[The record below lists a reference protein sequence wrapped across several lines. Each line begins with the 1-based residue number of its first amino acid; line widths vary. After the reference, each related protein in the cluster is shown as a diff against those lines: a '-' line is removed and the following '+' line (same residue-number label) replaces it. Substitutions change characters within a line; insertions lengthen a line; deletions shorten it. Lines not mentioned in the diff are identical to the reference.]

1 MTLFEQ
7 FQTIIGS
14 IVFGF
19 VSMLIYTFFNRLFFN
34 KKLIVFRLIF
44 ETILFCFIA
53 YLYYIFISEY
63 GSGIFN
69 IFYIFSLILGSYL
82 FYRFYAYYFESF
94 FENIFSFLSKKLIDP
109 IKLKIK
115 KIHAK
120 LKVRKKYE
128 KEIKQKNK

>member
-19 VSMLIYTFFNRLFFN
+19 ASMLIYTFFNRLFFN
-34 KKLIVFRLIF
+34 KKLIVFKLIF
-44 ETILFCFIA
+44 ETILFWFIA

-69 IFYIFSLILGSYL
+69 IFYIFSLIT
-82 FYRFYAYYFESF
+82 
-94 FENIFSFLSKKLIDP
+94 
-109 IKLKIK
+109 
-115 KIHAK
+115 
-120 LKVRKKYE
+120 
-128 KEIKQKNK
+128 

>member
-19 VSMLIYTFFNRLFFN
+19 VSMLIYTFFNRLFY
-34 KKLIVFRLIF
+34 KKFIVIKLIF
-44 ETILFCFIA
+44 ETMLFCLIA
-53 YLYYIFISEY
+53 YLYYVFISEY

-82 FYRFYAYYFESF
+82 FYRFYAYYFELF
-94 FENIFSFLSKKLIDP
+94 FENIFFFFYKKIINP

-115 KIHAK
+115 RIHAK
-120 LKVRKKYE
+120 LKARKKYE
-128 KEIKQKNK
+128 KKIKQKNK